1 MADEPAVAATS
12 TAAPMLLEEVR
23 ARGLATKAHL
33 EETVTELY
41 GPDALTLLRS
51 LAKPD
56 AQVAVAEMLMA
67 GLSVRQCAVALNL
80 HPGTIAKWFAR
91 DTQDMQ
97 RLMKTA
103 LTKDALLEIPKS
115 WGTLKKG
122 RDSENQETARKA
134 ALDCMRAAGLP
145 IDPGAEG
152 GKISINAQ
160 NLQFNHMS
168 VADLDRKILDLA
180 EKLGPEAVKLANA
193 EVRGDGRTS
202 GGSAP
207 AAPDGDR
214 QPDAGPGEAA
224 PDGGVPG
231 APGGAPAP

>member
-1 MADEPAVAATS
+1 MGEPTVVAPTS
-12 TAAPMLLEEVR
+12 LEDGKTR
-23 ARGLATKAHL
+23 ALTTKRHM
-33 EETVTELY
+33 EETVIELY
-41 GPDALTLLRS
+41 GPDGLSLIRALS
-51 LAKPD
+51 KQD
-56 AQVAVAEMLMA
+56 AQVACAEMLMA
-67 GLSVRQCAVALNL
+67 GLSVRQCAAALDL

-145 IDPGAEG
+145 VDPGAEG

-207 AAPDGDR
+207 AAPDDDR
-214 QPDAGPGEAA
+214 QPDAGPGEAP

>member
-1 MADEPAVAATS
+1 MTEPTVVASITEDART
-12 TAAPMLLEEVR
+12 R
-23 ARGLATKAHL
+23 ALATKTHL

-193 EVRGDGRTS
+193 EVRGDGRSS
-202 GGSAP
+202 GSTSAP
-207 AAPDGDR
+207 AGDR
-214 QPDAGPGEAA
+214 EPSAGEGQA
-224 PDGGVPG
+224 PADGGVPG
-231 APGGAPAP
+231 APGGAPTP